1 VGASV
6 IHRGLIAQRE
16 FPQVLRPARQTQ
28 DVVTDLIGDAQV
40 ASEVGQRVKLGGFGA
55 GKHRGNPDRPHDQ
68 RAGLMTLDIFER
80 VVVDRFAGRFEVHE
94 LAADDPGGSG
104 AVIIRARDISVHAM
118 IGNKVKNA
126 ARATEF
132 SKWLKTTFLTELKSH
147 PNIYIWDFREIV
159 MDPDT
164 NFLKYE
170 YESEHNIPDSHPN
183 NTANNNAGPQFA
195 EFIVDSIANFY
206 GNSRIRSGAGII
218 FLHHSVGLS
227 FYD

>member
-1 VGASV
+1 MKHCSPASD
-6 IHRGLIAQRE
+6 ILKDIGKPDLSSSRKSLENYQAIYRLLRDEFDKHEDTLFIIWTLPPRHRL
-16 FPQVLRPARQTQ
+16 
-28 DVVTDLIGDAQV
+28 
-40 ASEVGQRVKLGGFGA
+40 
-55 GKHRGNPDRPHDQ
+55 
-68 RAGLMTLDIFER
+68 FE
-80 VVVDRFAGRFEVHE
+80 H
-94 LAADDPGGSG
+94 LC
-104 AVIIRARDISVHAM
+104 
-118 IGNKVKNA
+118 GNKVKNA